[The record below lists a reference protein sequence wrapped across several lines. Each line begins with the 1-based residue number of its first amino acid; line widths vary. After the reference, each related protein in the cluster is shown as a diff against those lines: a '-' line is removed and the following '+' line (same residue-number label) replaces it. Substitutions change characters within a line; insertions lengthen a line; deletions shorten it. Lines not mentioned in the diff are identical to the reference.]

1 MNKKK
6 HSEFESNQAGP
17 LKGQS
22 PCKLARKR
30 LFGHSSA
37 HGERTGWWLSRAG
50 IAMESPWIQR
60 HISVCPRC
68 QRRFSGLGK
77 VFMGLNLIKSEPHSL
92 DLLRRANTGAVNVLQ
107 HDLRENN
114 QAKRLKT
121 ALPSPTLRDRV
132 HCASHGLYQ
141 TAACI
146 TILVL
151 SKISVF
157 SSIDRMQKQ
166 GQTTVRHFY
175 DSQLGSNLSDDLFSD
190 T

>member
-1 MNKKK
+1 MNKQE
-6 HSEFESNQAGP
+6 HIDSHTDGQ

-22 PCKLARKR
+22 PCRLARKR
-30 LFGHSSA
+30 LFGQSA
-37 HGERTGWWLSRAG
+37 TPGGRSGGLFSRAG
-50 IAMESPWIQR
+50 IPMESAWIQR
-60 HISVCPRC
+60 HISACPRC
-68 QRRFSGLGK
+68 QQRFSALGR
-77 VFMGLNLIKSEPHSL
+77 VNLGLNLIKSQSHSL

-146 TILVL
+146 TILIL

-157 SSIDRMQKQ
+157 SSIDRMQKH